1 MKEEELQNTKRR
13 EARLVTLTSPG
24 HTLTQTFGGTEA
36 DGLVEKESRLNRILG
51 SPRAIM
57 VLVPLIVLALG
68 ATLTLIGQLALGAT
82 SRTMARNR
90 FVSHTTS
97 LTRGLEETLGQAE
110 PLLDELARIAVA
122 AEPLKQPKA
131 ALDKEHTKKARK
143 ILSEYEHEELTPVA
157 LEMRDLLVGRPGITQ
172 AYIAFPNGTFLSADP
187 AGPRAV
193 GIQVT
198 QDGRSASYQVQGQ
211 KVSRISSKKSQ
222 YDPRTRDWYK
232 LSEKKK
238 ERVWSS
244 PYTFF
249 FNQHTGVTRSY
260 PIYKDEEKTN
270 LLAVVGVDFDVD
282 ALTAF
287 MAGSETAGDRVH
299 SVVFTLGGV
308 ILAYPRG
315 AKQLASLQEKK
326 RVPTH
331 EAVGDAELSALI
343 HEVRRGSRGTNGFLE
358 FDFKKQKMLASVRR
372 VGGGGPGWYVATF
385 SRERNVLKELY
396 QHRKS
401 SLIVGSLSLLVAVA
415 LAWFLARRLYS
426 IRRAAH
432 LAQAAALEARGRVR
446 DLGSYRLV
454 SRIGEGGM
462 GEVWRATHRLLARHA
477 AIKLIKPSHASVQ
490 RKAEQRERFRRE
502 AQAIAGLRSRNTIA
516 LYDYGITHDGTLF
529 YVMELLHGIDLN
541 SLVSVHGP
549 QNPERVRLILIQACN
564 SLTEAHRAQL
574 VHRDIKP
581 ANLFLCREADEVDIL
596 KVLDFGLVF
605 QAETLDEPESG
616 SRRAEIR
623 ETETNSEGRS
633 TPEGAAVVPHEAS
646 PTQTVPMTPEEGRI
660 TRADHQLGTPAFMSP
675 EQALGTD
682 TDGRSDLY
690 SLACVAWWLLCGK
703 APFYADTAV
712 ALMLKHIEEPPPALE
727 TQCPRKLRPEF
738 VRLIHSCLQKSPLNR
753 PQSAQELGNALKAL
767 GPQATDWSEN
777 IAQAWWSE
785 HLPEHQDPEP
795 NLSLP
800 PLRDAEVIPPEAI

>member
-1 MKEEELQNTKRR
+1 MRKSD
-13 EARLVTLTSPG
+13 ARLVTLTSPG
-24 HTLTQTFGGTEA
+24 HTLTQTFGGAES
-36 DGLVEKESRLNRILG
+36 LVEKETRFSRILG

-68 ATLTLIGQLALGAT
+68 ATLTLIGQVALGAT

-97 LTRGLEETLGQAE
+97 LRHGLQETLGQAE
-110 PLLDELARIAVA
+110 PLIDELARIAIA

-131 ALDKEHTKKARK
+131 ALDREHTKKARR
-143 ILSEYEHEELTPVA
+143 ILNEYEHDELTPVA

-193 GIQVT
+193 GIQMT
-198 QDGRSASYQVQGQ
+198 QDGRSASYQVKGQ
-211 KVSRISSKKSQ
+211 SVSRIETRKSS
-222 YDPRTRDWYK
+222 YDPRARDWYK
-232 LSEKKK
+232 LAEKEK

-249 FNQHTGVTRSY
+249 FNQHTGVTRSQ
-260 PIYKDEEKTN
+260 PLYKDDQKTD

-299 SVVFTLGGV
+299 SVVFTQDGI

-315 AKQLASLQEKK
+315 AQRLVALQQRE

-331 EAVGDAELSALI
+331 EAVGDPELSALI
-343 HEVRRGSRGTNGFLE
+343 DQVKHGVREKGELLE
-358 FDFKKQKMLASVRR
+358 FSYKNHRMLASVQRL
-372 VGGGGPGWYVATF
+372 GGGGPRWYVATF
-385 SRERNVLKELY
+385 SPERTVLKELY
-396 QHRKS
+396 EHRKS
-401 SLIVGSLSLLVAVA
+401 SLIVGLLSLVIAVG

-432 LAQAAALEARGRVR
+432 LAQAAALEARGQVR

-477 AIKLIKPSHASVQ
+477 AIKLIKPSHASPE

-516 LYDYGITHDGTLF
+516 LYDYGVTHDGTLF
-529 YVMELLHGIDLN
+529 YVMELLDGIDLN
-541 SLVSVHGP
+541 SLVSLHGP
-549 QNPERVRLILIQACN
+549 QNPERVRWILIQACN
-564 SLTEAHRAQL
+564 SLAEAHRAQL

-605 QAETLDEPESG
+605 QAETLDEPALDPRTSMNQAL
-616 SRRAEIR
+616 SDA
-623 ETETNSEGRS
+623 SM
-633 TPEGAAVVPHEAS
+633 VPAPATANDELSSNEAP
-646 PTQTVPMTPEEGRI
+646 PTQTVPKPSEDGRI

-675 EQALGTD
+675 EQALGSG
-682 TDGRSDLY
+682 TDGRSDIY
-690 SLACVAWWLLCGK
+690 SLACVAWWLLCAK
-703 APFYADTAV
+703 APFHAETAV
-712 ALMLKHIEEPPPALE
+712 ALMLKHIEEPPPDL
-727 TQCPRKLRPEF
+727 QSHCPRSLSSGF
-738 VRLIHSCLQKSPLNR
+738 AQLIQSCLSKSPLDR
-753 PQSAQELGNALKAL
+753 PQSAQELGAALKEL
-767 GPQATDWSEN
+767 GPQASDWSDEVAQKWWREN
-777 IAQAWWSE
+777 LST
-785 HLPEHQDPEP
+785 DGSPEP
-795 NLSLP
+795 LLTLP